1 MDGTSHKLFAERL
14 LAACGL
20 DAKYTVWGIAPDK
33 IELYVHRLQH
43 RFSKMSWLYDGFSLI
58 APVNELRINDDKRAI
73 ALCIVSHYYLD
84 MFNAVLPA
92 FGVFPPFITKNI
104 PDENICELVK
114 DLNVLTNET
123 PIAFC
128 NEENELFDTLE
139 EGLAEDYMKAM
150 ITSLCQ
156 HTYPIR
162 PNINVRAW
170 RYIED
175 FIGEGKLWGADD
187 LIGTM
192 DEFTLRYEDLIK
204 IWCEKI

>member
-14 LAACGL
+14 LAVCGL
-20 DAKYTVWGIAPDK
+20 DAKYTVWGVAPDK
-33 IELYVHRLQH
+33 IELYIHRWQH
-43 RFSKMSWLYDGFSLI
+43 RFSKMYWLYNGFSLI
-58 APVNELRINDDKRAI
+58 APVNENPVDDDKRAI

-92 FGVFPPFITKNI
+92 FGGFPPFITINV
-104 PDENICELVK
+104 PNENVQELVK

-128 NEENELFDTLE
+128 NEESELFDELE
-139 EGLAEDYMKAM
+139 EGSADDYMKAM
-150 ITSLCQ
+150 ITSLCR

-162 PNINVRAW
+162 PNINMRAW

-175 FIGEGKLWGADD
+175 FIGEGKLWVAND
-187 LIGTM
+187 LTAEM
-192 DEFTLRYEDLIK
+192 DVFTLRYEDLIK
-204 IWCEKI
+204 LWCEKI